1 MSRSRKAPAGPTRR
15 PRGAGQRS
23 SPREEPRARP
33 SSRANAREGRSDRPA
48 ALLLPGLDGSG
59 RLYAPLLD
67 AGPRAF
73 RPELLS
79 YPPDQPLGYDDLVAR
94 VRERLPRGR
103 FVLVAESFSGP
114 IAVRLAAERPP
125 GLEALVLAATFL
137 HSPLNALLHPIR
149 GLVGAHFFGLVMPAP
164 LVRWFMAGTDAPD
177 AIVREVQ
184 QAVAAVSPDV
194 LAHRSAE
201 ALRVDVREDLA
212 RADVPVLLVA
222 PTRDRLVRTDVAD
235 EVLAIRPDAEVAL
248 VDAPHMVLQRCPHA
262 SLARIEE
269 FLARPGAR
277 AGTVA

>member
-1 MSRSRKAPAGPTRR
+1 MARVRRTAGAPPK
-15 PRGAGQRS
+15 
-23 SPREEPRARP
+23 
-33 SSRANAREGRSDRPA
+33 

-59 RLYAPLLD
+59 RLFAPLLE
-67 AGPRAF
+67 AGPRGF
-73 RPELLS
+73 VPEVVP
-79 YPPDQPLGYDDLVAR
+79 YPPDEPLGYDDLVAR
-94 VRERLPRGR
+94 VRRRLPRGR
-103 FVLVAESFSGP
+103 FLVLAESFSGP
-114 IAVRLAAERPP
+114 IAIRLAAERPP

-137 HSPLNALLHPIR
+137 HSPLNPLLHPIR
-149 GLVGAHFFGLVMPAP
+149 GLVGARFFGAAMPAAV
-164 LVRWFMAGTDAPD
+164 VRWFMAGTDAPD

-184 QAVAAVSPDV
+184 RAVAAVSPEV

-212 RADVPVLLVA
+212 RVDVPVLLVA
-222 PTRDRLVRTDVAD
+222 PTRDRLIRTDVAD
-235 EVLAIRPDAEVAL
+235 EVLAVKPDAEVAL